1 MGGQLLHFGRLHLY
15 VVAEIEIAGI
25 VERHKVDVRVR
36 NIDTDNGHTDF
47 DAGADLLEAF
57 GNLAAEAVQL
67 NKEVVIKVEDVVYLF
82 LWDAKHVSADYRV
95 YIEECQ
101 AMVGFGHF
109 VAGNLA
115 CHDA

>member
-47 DAGADLLEAF
+47 DAGADLFKATSH
-57 GNLAAEAVQL
+57 GAAEAVQL

-82 LWDAKHVSADYRV
+82 LWDAKHVSADYRID
-95 YIEECQ
+95 IEECK

-115 CHDA
+115 CHDT

>member
-1 MGGQLLHFGRLHLY
+1 LGGQLLHFGRLHLY

-67 NKEVVIKVEDVVYLF
+67 DEEVVVEVEDVVDLF
-82 LWDAKHVSADYRV
+82 LWYAEHVALDDGV
-95 YIEECQ
+95 DIEEGQ
-101 AMVGFGHF
+101 AVVGFGDF

-115 CHDA
+115 CHYA

>member
-1 MGGQLLHFGRLHLY
+1 MSGEGLHL
-15 VVAEIEIAGI
+15 VGLHGDMVAEIEVARV

-47 DAGADLLEAF
+47 DAGADLFKATSHGATET
-57 GNLAAEAVQL
+57 VQL
-67 NKEVVIKVEDVVYLF
+67 NKEVVVKVKDIVYLF
-82 LWDAKHVSADYRV
+82 LWDAKNVSADYRID
-95 YIEECQ
+95 IEECQ

-109 VAGNLA
+109 VAGYLA